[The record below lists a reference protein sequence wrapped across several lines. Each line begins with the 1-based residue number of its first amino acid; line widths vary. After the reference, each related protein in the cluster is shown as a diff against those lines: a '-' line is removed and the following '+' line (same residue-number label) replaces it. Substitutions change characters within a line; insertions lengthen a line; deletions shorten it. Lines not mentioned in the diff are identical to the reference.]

1 MNNQTPYAV
10 GIPTNLTSVALDA
23 LWYSLDRNFEG
34 VLRLTYSSN
43 KDRVRALRIMSALS
57 FMEIG
62 GRMVATA
69 HDSGSVEVLR
79 EACATLDCV
88 LQTIARAVTS
98 ADTFERLDEAAQAAF
113 ALCIDGLF
121 WWDTSSMRIGLRDH
135 A

>member
-10 GIPTNLTSVALDA
+10 GIPTNLSSVALDA
-23 LWYSLDRNFEG
+23 LWYALDRNFEG

-43 KDRVRALRIMSALS
+43 KDRIRALRIMSALS
-57 FMEIG
+57 FMEVD

-79 EACATLDCV
+79 EACATLDGV

-98 ADTFERLDEAAQAAF
+98 ADTFERLDEVVQATF
-113 ALCIDGLF
+113 AVCVDGLF
-121 WWDTSSMRIGLRDH
+121 WDTSSTRIGLRNH